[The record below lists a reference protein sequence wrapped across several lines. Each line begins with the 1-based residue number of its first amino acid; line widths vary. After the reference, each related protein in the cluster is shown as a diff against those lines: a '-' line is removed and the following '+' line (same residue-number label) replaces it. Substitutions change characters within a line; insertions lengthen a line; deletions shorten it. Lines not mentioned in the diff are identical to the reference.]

1 VRVLFTPLAWR
12 THYYPMVVL
21 AWAARAAGHEVRVA
35 AQPAIAPAIAETG
48 MTPVTVGAGYDLM
61 AGVAEVEER
70 TREMQRGRPPM
81 GIDELRQ
88 LPPEVIARVR
98 AFRLAPHIEAARA
111 IAPDLLAFA
120 DEWRPDVIVTDPAQ
134 LAGPLLAETR
144 GIPLVR
150 HMWGPDI
157 SRMAGFPGL
166 GLPVEQ
172 WPEALT
178 ELYNEY
184 GVRLAPE
191 YVQRTIDPVPASLQV
206 PGIPDRVAARYVPF
220 NGPGELP
227 EWLAKPGEPTRRVC
241 VTWTTT
247 ARESEDEGLQLA
259 DLVAAFADLDAEIVL
274 AVGQDPGIELPAGS
288 RARLRVVRNLPLN
301 LLLPTCSA
309 IVHHGGAGT
318 LLSAAYYGVPQ
329 VVVGE
334 LLDWVHNAEL
344 LAATGAGVALK
355 AGQADPASIAEA
367 VAGVFTDDAT
377 VGAAERL
384 REEMRAEP
392 SPAETVSVLESA
404 AA

>member
-1 VRVLFTPLAWR
+1 
-12 THYYPMVVL
+12 MVVL
-21 AWAARAAGHEVRVA
+21 AWACRAAGHEVRVA
-35 AQPAIAPAIAETG
+35 AQPAVLPAIAETG
-48 MTPVTVGAGYDLM
+48 LPPVAVGAGYDLM

-70 TREMQRGRPPM
+70 TREAQRGRPPM
-81 GIDELRQ
+81 GIDELRR

-134 LAGPLLAETR
+134 LAAPLLAETR
-144 GIPLVR
+144 GIPLIR
-150 HMWGPDI
+150 HMWGPDV
-157 SRMAGFPGL
+157 SRLAGFPGL

-172 WPEALT
+172 WPEALA
-178 ELYNEY
+178 ELYRGY
-184 GVRLAPE
+184 GVRLVPE
-191 YVQRTIDPVPASLQV
+191 YVRQTIDPVPASLQV
-206 PGIPDRVAARYVPF
+206 PGIPDRVPARYVPF
-220 NGPGELP
+220 NGPGGLP
-227 EWLAKPGEPTRRVC
+227 DWLARPGEPARRVC

-247 ARESEDEGLQLA
+247 AREAEDEGLRLA

-288 RARLRVVRNLPLN
+288 RARLRVARNLPLN

-329 VVVGE
+329 VVVGA
-334 LLDWVHNAEL
+334 LLDWLHNAEL
-344 LAATGAGVALK
+344 LAGTGAGIALK
-355 AGQADPASIAEA
+355 PDQADPASIAEA

-377 VGAAERL
+377 ASAAERL
-384 REEMRAEP
+384 RAEIHGQP
-392 SPAETVSVLESA
+392 SPAETVSVLEA
-404 AA
+404 AAA